1 MNGKPTAFKM
11 QANSNDQHLNL
22 RLPLSAGSTRLV
34 IRMRDDFGLSLTNQ
48 LPDLG
53 SASRGLRVTNESWD
67 AARTQLTL
75 DASSLAGA
83 RYEMGIWNASQ
94 ISSLDG
100 ASVSKSGKLEI
111 TMPQGSA
118 DSYVPQRIVLHFVR
132 P

>member
-1 MNGKPTAFKM
+1 MK
-11 QANSNDQHLNL
+11 
-22 RLPLSAGSTRLV
+22 
-34 IRMRDDFGLSLTNQ
+34 DDFGLSLTNE

-67 AARTQLTL
+67 ASRTQLTL
-75 DASSLAGA
+75 AVLGLAGA

-94 ISSLDG
+94 ILSVDG

-118 DSYVPQRIVLHFVR
+118 DSYVSQRIVLHFVR